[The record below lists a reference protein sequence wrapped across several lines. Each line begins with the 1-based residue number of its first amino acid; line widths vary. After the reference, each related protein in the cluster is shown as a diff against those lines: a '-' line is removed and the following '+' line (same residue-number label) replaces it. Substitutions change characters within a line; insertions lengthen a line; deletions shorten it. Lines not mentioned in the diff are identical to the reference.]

1 MALLTESPER
11 QIRRLVETEVAW
23 LAKGTVE
30 ETLSIFMRKVPR
42 AKPEDL
48 RLGLVFFSLI
58 YNGGSGDVFEVADE
72 MLDEDTLVRETM
84 IQAMLG
90 DKEAK
95 DIWQENN
102 NLALESAY

>member
-1 MALLTESPER
+1 
-11 QIRRLVETEVAW
+11 
-23 LAKGTVE
+23 
-30 ETLSIFMRKVPR
+30 MRKVPR

-58 YNGGSGDVFEVADE
+58 YNGGPGHVFEVADE
-72 MLDEDTLVRETM
+72 MLDEDDQVRETM

-95 DIWQENN
+95 DICQENI
-102 NLALESAY
+102 NLALESA

>member
-1 MALLTESPER
+1 M
-11 QIRRLVETEVAW
+11 AW

-30 ETLSIFMRKVPR
+30 ENLSVFMRKVPR

-58 YNGGSGDVFEVADE
+58 YNGPGPGDVFEVADE
-72 MLDEDTLVRETM
+72 MLDEDDQVRETM

-90 DKEAK
+90 VR
-95 DIWQENN
+95 QRGQGY
-102 NLALESAY
+102 LARRHQSRS

>member
-1 MALLTESPER
+1 MPRAPL
-11 QIRRLVETEVAW
+11 RRT
-23 LAKGTVE
+23 LA
-30 ETLSIFMRKVPR
+30 SSCRRKVPR

-58 YNGGSGDVFEVADE
+58 YNGGPGDVFEVADE

-90 DKEAK
+90 DKECR
-95 DIWQENN
+95 DICQENI
-102 NLALESAY
+102 NLALESV